1 MANKPK
7 KGLTAA
13 QKKLPKKLQEAIL
26 KKQGTK
32 GMKNG
37 GKVTTKGMRN
47 GGRVKA
53 KGMKNGGKVRKM
65 SKGGA
70 TGGVRKMSKGGAM
83 GGKVKRMS
91 KGGAMG
97 GKSRGGRAALRGTKF
112 TGVK

>member
-1 MANKPK
+1 
-7 KGLTAA
+7 
-13 QKKLPKKLQEAIL
+13 
-26 KKQGTK
+26 
-32 GMKNG
+32 
-37 GKVTTKGMRN
+37 
-47 GGRVKA
+47 
-53 KGMKNGGKVRKM
+53 M

>member
-7 KGLTAA
+7 KGLTAT

-26 KKQGTK
+26 KKQGT
-32 GMKNG
+32 
-37 GKVTTKGMRN
+37 
-47 GGRVKA
+47 

-83 GGKVKRMS
+83 GGKVKGMS